1 MNKGLHTREV
11 PYSLVT
17 KYLNDALRCASVPTV
32 GQRRCLP
39 LTANHALQLF
49 AQLVSILAHKDVGTL
64 LDGLNVLGIGVER
77 DAGNL
82 IECSLLSNVSRIG
95 NNAPGMSSE
104 IAKVKVSERRCKM
117 DDG

>member
-32 GQRRCLP
+32 RQGWRLP
-39 LTANHALQLF
+39 LAIDHALQFF
-49 AQLVSILAHKDVGTL
+49 AQSAGILTNKDVGTL